1 MLLNDIL
8 ENDDDTAVLFISGN
22 FQGQLLYQSY
32 PGLLLI
38 VLEVCVE
45 Y

>member
-22 FQGQLLYQSY
+22 FQGQLISV
-32 PGLLLI
+32 I
-38 VLEVCVE
+38 SWTAVDRVLEACVE